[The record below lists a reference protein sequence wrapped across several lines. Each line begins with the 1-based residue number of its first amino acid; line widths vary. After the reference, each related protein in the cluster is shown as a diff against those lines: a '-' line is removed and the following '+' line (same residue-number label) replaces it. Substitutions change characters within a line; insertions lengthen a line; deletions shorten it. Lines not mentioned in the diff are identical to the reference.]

1 MNRTFI
7 EVISK
12 LNSANNIKGVN
23 FLNYIASKYFC
34 RNRVFMTIKEVVP
47 YLEEGDGDDLLY
59 ILNNI
64 E

>member
-1 MNRTFI
+1 M

-12 LNSANNIKGVN
+12 LNSANNRKGVN

-34 RNRVFMTIKEVVP
+34 RNSIYMTIREVVP
-47 YLEEGDGDDLLY
+47 YLEEGDGDDLLH
-59 ILNNI
+59 ILKNI